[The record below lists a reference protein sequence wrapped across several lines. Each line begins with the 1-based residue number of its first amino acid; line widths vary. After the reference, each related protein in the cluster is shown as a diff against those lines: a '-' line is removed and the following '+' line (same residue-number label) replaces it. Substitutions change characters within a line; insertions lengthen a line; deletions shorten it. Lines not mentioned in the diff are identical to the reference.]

1 MEFSKRFDP
10 HCHSHYSNIRLI
22 DCINRPKDLLLT
34 AAELGLAG
42 LALTDHEALCGHV
55 EWLEL
60 EEELKKENKIPQDFK
75 CALGNEIYLIDS
87 REEFTKFFH
96 LILIAKNTEGHR
108 ALRELSSTAWYNAF
122 SYRGMERVPT
132 LKSELRDIVEKYP
145 NTLICTSACLGSEVA
160 NKTLELIELEKGQD
174 VDLIN
179 QKKIEIVNLCNF
191 FRSLFGEDFYLE
203 VAPSASKDQK
213 RYNKRIKEIAKA
225 LNIKLVFGGDAHYLT
240 KKERFVH
247 KAYLNSK
254 NGEREVDDF
263 YAYSYLMSNEE
274 AFENCANIFTEEE
287 FNEICKNSLEIMNKI
302 ENYNIFH
309 NPIIPKVNVLEYP
322 VRAFDAIHFPTIAK
336 LLCSNRVQ
344 ERYWINNC
352 LNQLEKKKPWE
363 PTSQELKYEKEF
375 PGELYFGTKEEYYDR
390 IETEARIIDIIGT
403 KLGNCLFEYF
413 NTFQHFIDLFWECG
427 SLSGP
432 GRGSSVCFLSNY
444 LLGITQLDPIRWSL
458 PYWRFLNEERI
469 ELPDIDTDL
478 SPSKRKLIFKKIRQE
493 RGELNLIQ
501 VATFGTEGTRSAIQT
516 ACRGYRSNEYPDGI
530 DNDIALYMSS
540 LIPQERGFL
549 WPLQDVVYGNEQKD
563 RKPIKTFVQEIQKY
577 DGLLDIMLSIEG
589 LINKR
594 GQHASGVMLYNNSP
608 FETNAIMRSP
618 NGDLITQFDLH
629 RSEKLGDTKFDF
641 LVTEICDKISNGV
654 MLLKNDG
661 YFSECDTL
669 RQIYEKYLHPAVI
682 DFQDKRIWDALG
694 NGTVMDVF
702 QFNSNVGLQTAQSVK
717 PVTPIQMTLANAMMR
732 LMGEEGEERPVNR
745 YIRLKN
751 NIDLWYNEVR
761 NWGLSEEEIKILE
774 PYYLPRS
781 GVPATQED
789 LMMVCMDKNIAH
801 FTLKDANTARKIV
814 AKKQMNK
821 IDELKEKFISQC
833 PNRSFGE
840 YVWKTTMGPQ
850 MGYAFALPHALAYS
864 FVGIQTLILATNY
877 PSIYWNCACL
887 ITNSGGDEEATD
899 DYDKL
904 NEQTPT
910 EDIEE
915 EQEKKKNKTT
925 SYDKIAKAIG
935 QMQNSGIK
943 VSPPDINKSSFTFL
957 PDAKEN
963 KIIYGIK
970 GITRVGDDLIK
981 EIIAGRPYSSLQ
993 DFMNRIKINK
1003 LQMVNLIKSGAFDCF
1018 GDRIEVMKEYILSV
1032 SDQKKRLT
1040 LQNMAML
1047 IEKGLLPPQLQFEIK
1062 VFNFNKYLK
1071 KNKIDTDYLVD
1082 EIAFKFYEQHYDCDL
1097 LFLVNNQW
1105 HIKQSDWDKIYK
1117 KAMDP
1122 VREYL
1127 KANGTELLATLNNR
1141 LFQET
1146 YDKYASG
1153 SLSKWEMD
1161 SICYYHHEHELAKVN
1176 NAVYE
1181 LANFHAMPEEPMID
1195 RTFPSKDG
1203 KTIPIYKT
1211 FRFAGTVL
1219 GKDKNKGL
1227 VTLLTTTGVVSVRI
1241 FKAQFAE
1248 YDKQISRKNPD
1259 GTKTVIEKSWFSRGS
1274 KLILNGFR
1282 RGNDLVLKKYKN
1294 TPYPVIGL
1302 ITKITDDGL
1311 IEYKTEREE
1320 V

>member
-1 MEFSKRFDP
+1 
-10 HCHSHYSNIRLI
+10 
-22 DCINRPKDLLLT
+22 
-34 AAELGLAG
+34 
-42 LALTDHEALCGHV
+42 
-55 EWLEL
+55 
-60 EEELKKENKIPQDFK
+60 
-75 CALGNEIYLIDS
+75 
-87 REEFTKFFH
+87 
-96 LILIAKNTEGHR
+96 
-108 ALRELSSTAWYNAF
+108 
-122 SYRGMERVPT
+122 
-132 LKSELRDIVEKYP
+132 
-145 NTLICTSACLGSEVA
+145 
-160 NKTLELIELEKGQD
+160 
-174 VDLIN
+174 
-179 QKKIEIVNLCNF
+179 
-191 FRSLFGEDFYLE
+191 
-203 VAPSASKDQK
+203 
-213 RYNKRIKEIAKA
+213 
-225 LNIKLVFGGDAHYLT
+225 
-240 KKERFVH
+240 
-247 KAYLNSK
+247 
-254 NGEREVDDF
+254 
-263 YAYSYLMSNEE
+263 
-274 AFENCANIFTEEE
+274 
-287 FNEICKNSLEIMNKI
+287 
-302 ENYNIFH
+302 
-309 NPIIPKVNVLEYP
+309 
-322 VRAFDAIHFPTIAK
+322 
-336 LLCSNRVQ
+336 
-344 ERYWINNC
+344 
-352 LNQLEKKKPWE
+352 
-363 PTSQELKYEKEF
+363 
-375 PGELYFGTKEEYYDR
+375 
-390 IETEARIIDIIGT
+390 
-403 KLGNCLFEYF
+403 
-413 NTFQHFIDLFWECG
+413 
-427 SLSGP
+427 
-432 GRGSSVCFLSNY
+432 
-444 LLGITQLDPIRWSL
+444 
-458 PYWRFLNEERI
+458 
-469 ELPDIDTDL
+469 
-478 SPSKRKLIFKKIRQE
+478 
-493 RGELNLIQ
+493 
-501 VATFGTEGTRSAIQT
+501 
-516 ACRGYRSNEYPDGI
+516 
-530 DNDIALYMSS
+530 
-540 LIPQERGFL
+540 
-549 WPLQDVVYGNEQKD
+549 
-563 RKPIKTFVQEIQKY
+563 
-577 DGLLDIMLSIEG
+577 MLSIEG

-669 RQIYEKYLHPAVI
+669 RQIYEKYLHPSVI

-751 NIDLWYNEVR
+751 NINLWYDEVR